1 MGRGEGGE
9 AQEDQFF
16 ASSYFLRLS
25 STRDNELILSCPK
38 LTEMIFVPKISQRSK
53 IFSYFLRLSSTRDNE
68 LILSCPKL
76 TEMIF
81 VPKISQRSKIFSKMT
96 RLLDRKEAH
105 RDRIKADY
113 KEK

>member
-1 MGRGEGGE
+1 MNCVTSDEVWGMGRGEGGE
-9 AQEDQFF
+9 AQEDQSF

-38 LTEMIFVPKISQRSK
+38 LTEMIFV
-53 IFSYFLRLSSTRDNE
+53 L
-68 LILSCPKL
+68 
-76 TEMIF
+76 
-81 VPKISQRSKIFSKMT
+81 KISQRSKIFSKMT